1 MFIDILVTV
10 VFTAAIQS
18 MFGTGVLL
26 FGTPL
31 LLLYGYDFQFAL
43 TILLP
48 TSILINLLQLINKY
62 KNIEIQFYKKLV
74 LWTIPCIVFFLY
86 IISFASIS
94 INSFIGAFLILIA
107 LKEINAL
114 VSRGIHII
122 IKYETLYLIIMG
134 IIHGMTNLG
143 GALLSAIV
151 FSKSLSKEHTRA
163 TIAICYLTFAI
174 FQIITLVVFL
184 NNYEVFNIIN
194 SIYWLSG
201 MVVFF
206 IMEKFVY
213 LKIDDKA
220 YSKYFA
226 LFIFII
232 GALLLFKG

>member
-1 MFIDILVTV
+1 MGV
-10 VFTAAIQS
+10 V
-18 MFGTGVLL
+18 
-26 FGTPL
+26 
-31 LLLYGYDFQFAL
+31 
-43 TILLP
+43 
-48 TSILINLLQLINKY
+48 
-62 KNIEIQFYKKLV
+62 
-74 LWTIPCIVFFLY
+74 
-86 IISFASIS
+86 
-94 INSFIGAFLILIA
+94 
-107 LKEINAL
+107 
-114 VSRGIHII
+114 
-122 IKYETLYLIIMG
+122 
-134 IIHGMTNLG
+134 HGMTNLG

-151 FSKSLSKEHTRA
+151 FSKSLSKEQTRA

-184 NNYEVFNIIN
+184 NNFEVFNIIN